1 MRLNSR
7 VNPASAAFREN
18 DRELRGLTNELRQ
31 LAAVIAQGGGEVAR
45 ERHRARG
52 KMLAR
57 ERVDELLDSG
67 APFLEIG
74 QLAAHE
80 VYDSPLPAAGIVC
93 GVGWIG
99 GRPCMLTANDATV
112 KGGAY
117 YPLTVKKHLRA
128 QEIAAACR
136 LPCAYLADS
145 GGAYLK
151 GQAEV
156 FPDRDHFGRIF
167 RNQARMS
174 AGGIPQIAA
183 VMGPCTAGGAYIP
196 AMADESVI
204 VKGTGAIYLAGPPL
218 VKAATGESIDS
229 ESLGG
234 ADVHARVSGVADHY
248 AENDREALRVV
259 RRILSRSR
267 PSRLSRPSFNSNSDE
282 LNSDEFN
289 LDGLNAD
296 NWESAPPPRFSPD
309 ELHGIVGAN
318 LRRPFDMREVVARI
332 VDDSEWDEFKARHAE
347 TLLTGFA
354 RIGGVPVGILANNGA
369 LFSESALKGAHFI
382 DLANRRG
389 IALLFLQN
397 ITGFMVGEKHERG
410 GIAKHGAKMVNAVSC
425 ASVPKIVVI
434 VGGSYGAGNY
444 AMCGRAFD
452 PDFLF
457 AWPSAR
463 IAVMGGEQAAGVL
476 REIALARGA
485 KKRATEALARETLK
499 QFERESHPYYGSARL
514 WDDGVIDP
522 TQTREVLKLA
532 LAASAGKPRR
542 PPQYGVFRM

>member
-1 MRLNSR
+1 MILNTA
-7 VNPASAAFREN
+7 VNPAAPAFREN
-18 DRELRGLTNELRQ
+18 DRELRGLTGHLRRTV
-31 LAAVIAQGGGEVAR
+31 AVVLQGGGESAR
-45 ERHRARG
+45 ARHRARG
-52 KMLAR
+52 KMPVR
-57 ERVDELLDSG
+57 ERIDALLDPG

-80 VYDSPLPAAGIVC
+80 VYDAPLPAAGIVC
-93 GVGWIG
+93 GIGWICR
-99 GRPCMLTANDATV
+99 RPCVVVANDATV

-136 LPCAYLADS
+136 LPCVYLADS
-145 GGAYLK
+145 GGAFLK

-167 RNQARMS
+167 RNQAKMS
-174 AGGIPQIAA
+174 ADGIPQIAA

-196 AMADESVI
+196 AMADEAVI
-204 VKGTGAIYLAGPPL
+204 VKGGGAIYLAGPPL
-218 VKAATGESIDS
+218 VKAATGEEIDS

-234 ADVHARVSGVADHY
+234 ADLHARVSGVADHF
-248 AENDREALRVV
+248 AEDDRAALSTV
-259 RRILSRSR
+259 RQIVDR
-267 PSRLSRPSFNSNSDE
+267 
-282 LNSDEFN
+282 
-289 LDGLNAD
+289 
-296 NWESAPPPRFSPD
+296 APPPAGSAHPDDWRKALPPRHSPD

-318 LRRPFDMREVVARI
+318 LRRPFDMREVIARV
-332 VDDSEWDEFKARHAE
+332 VDDSQLDEFKARHAE

-354 RIGGVPVGILANNGA
+354 RIGGMPAAILANNGA

-397 ITGFMVGEKHERG
+397 ITGFMVGRRHERA
-410 GIAKHGAKMVNAVSC
+410 GIAKHGAKMVNAVAC
-425 ASVPKIVVI
+425 ASVPKITVI
-434 VGGSYGAGNY
+434 IGGSYGAGNY

-463 IAVMGGEQAAGVL
+463 TAVMGGEQAAGVL
-476 REIALARGA
+476 REIAAARGA
-485 KKRATEALARETLK
+485 KKRETEALARQTRE
-499 QFERESHPYYGSARL
+499 QFDIESHPYFGSARL

-522 TQTREVLKLA
+522 AQTRETLTIA
-532 LAASAGKPRR
+532 LAAAAGKPRR

>member
-1 MRLNSR
+1 MILHSR
-7 VNPASAAFREN
+7 INPAAESFREN
-18 DRELRGLTNELRQ
+18 DRELRGLAERLRETVAVVLRGGSEAA
-31 LAAVIAQGGGEVAR
+31 LA
-45 ERHRARG
+45 RHRARG
-52 KMLAR
+52 KMTAR
-57 ERVDELLDSG
+57 ERIDELLDSG
-67 APFLEIG
+67 SPFLEIG

-93 GVGWIG
+93 GAGWIC
-99 GRPCMLTANDATV
+99 GRPCVVVANDATV

-136 LPCAYLADS
+136 LPCVYLADS
-145 GGAYLK
+145 GGAFLK

-167 RNQARMS
+167 RNQAKMS
-174 AGGIPQIAA
+174 ADGIPQIAA

-196 AMADESVI
+196 AMSDEAVI
-204 VKGTGAIYLAGPPL
+204 VKGSGAIYLAGPPL
-218 VKAATGESIDS
+218 VKAATGETIDS

-248 AENDREALRVV
+248 AENDREALRTV
-259 RRILSRSR
+259 RRIISHLGDGSDANSD
-267 PSRLSRPSFNSNSDE
+267 SDSNLNSNS
-282 LNSDEFN
+282 NSALPVFSD
-289 LDGLNAD
+289 
-296 NWESAPPPRFSPD
+296 APPPRFSPD
-309 ELHGIVGAN
+309 ELHGVVGAN
-318 LRRPFDMREVVARI
+318 LRRAFDMREVVAR
-332 VDDSEWDEFKARHAE
+332 VADDSDFDEFKARHAG

-354 RIGGVPVGILANNGA
+354 RIGGIPVAILANNGA

-389 IALLFLQN
+389 VALLFLQN

-410 GIAKHGAKMVNAVSC
+410 GIAKHGAKMVNAVAC

-463 IAVMGGEQAAGVL
+463 VAVMGGEQAAGVL
-476 REIALARGA
+476 REIAAARGA
-485 KKRATEALARETLK
+485 KKRETESVARETLR
-499 QFERESHPYYGSARL
+499 QFERESDPYYGSARL

-522 TQTREVLKLA
+522 AQTREVLKLA
-532 LAASAGKPRR
+532 LAASAAKPRGPAR
-542 PPQYGVFRM
+542 YGVFRM

>member
-1 MRLNSR
+1 MGRGRGRTVTLRSR
-7 VNPASAAFREN
+7 INPDAKPFREN
-18 DRELRGLTNELRQ
+18 DRELRGLTDRLR
-31 LAAVIAQGGGEVAR
+31 EVAAAAR
-45 ERHRARG
+45 RGGSEAALARHRKRG
-52 KMLAR
+52 KMPAR
-57 ERVDELLDSG
+57 ERVDALLDPGS
-67 APFLEIG
+67 PCLEIG

-93 GVGWIG
+93 GVGWIC
-99 GRPCMLTANDATV
+99 GRPCAVVANDATV

-136 LPCAYLADS
+136 LPCVYLADS
-145 GGAYLK
+145 GGAFLK

-174 AGGIPQIAA
+174 ADGIPQIAA

-196 AMADESVI
+196 AMSDEAVI
-204 VKGTGAIYLAGPPL
+204 VKGSGAIYLAGPPL

-234 ADVHARVSGVADHY
+234 ADVHARVSGVADPH
-248 AENDREALRVV
+248 AENDREALMIV
-259 RRILSRSR
+259 RRII
-267 PSRLSRPSFNSNSDE
+267 SN
-282 LNSDEFN
+282 LGGA
-289 LDGLNAD
+289 DGAD
-296 NWESAPPPRFSPD
+296 GADFPVAPDFSAAPPPRFSPD
-309 ELHGIVGAN
+309 ELYGVVGAN
-318 LRRPFDMREVVARI
+318 LRRAFDMREVVAR
-332 VDDSEWDEFKARHAE
+332 VADDSEFHEFKARHAE

-354 RIGGVPVGILANNGA
+354 RIGGIPAAILANNGA

-397 ITGFMVGEKHERG
+397 ITGFMVGEKHERA
-410 GIAKHGAKMVNAVSC
+410 GIAKHGAKMVNAVAC
-425 ASVPKIVVI
+425 ASVPKIGVI
-434 VGGSYGAGNY
+434 IGGSYGAGNY

-463 IAVMGGEQAAGVL
+463 VAVMGGEQAAGVL
-476 REIALARGA
+476 REIAAARGA
-485 KKRATEALARETLK
+485 KKRETEAAARETLL
-499 QFERESHPYYGSARL
+499 QFERESDPYFGSARL

-522 TQTREVLKLA
+522 AQTREVLALA
-532 LAASAGKPRR
+532 LAASAAKPRR
-542 PPQYGVFRM
+542 PARYGVFRM

>member
-1 MRLNSR
+1 MILNSGI
-7 VNPASAAFREN
+7 NPSAPVFREN
-18 DRELRGLTNELRQ
+18 DRELRGLTEKLRAVVS
-31 LAAVIAQGGGEVAR
+31 AAARGGGEAAQK
-45 ERHRARG
+45 RHLARG
-52 KMLAR
+52 KMTAR
-57 ERVDELLDSG
+57 ERIDALLDSG

-93 GVGWIG
+93 GVGWIC
-99 GRPCMLTANDATV
+99 GRPCVVAANDATV

-117 YPLTVKKHLRA
+117 YPLTVRKHLRA

-136 LPCAYLADS
+136 LPCVYLVDS

-174 AGGIPQIAA
+174 AEGVAQIAA

-196 AMADESVI
+196 AMADEAVI

-218 VKAATGESIDS
+218 VKAATGETADS

-234 ADVHARVSGVADHY
+234 ADVHTRVSGVADHY
-248 AENDREALRVV
+248 AENDRAALATV
-259 RRILSRSR
+259 RKIISHLGGGASGGGISQI
-267 PSRLSRPSFNSNSDE
+267 S
-282 LNSDEFN
+282 
-289 LDGLNAD
+289 A
-296 NWESAPPPRFSPD
+296 APPPRRSPD
-309 ELHGIVGAN
+309 ELYGIVGAN
-318 LRRPFDMREVVARI
+318 PRRAFDMREVAARI
-332 VDDSEWDEFKARHAE
+332 VDDSELDEFKARHAE

-354 RIGGVPVGILANNGA
+354 RIGGTPVAILANNGA

-389 IALLFLQN
+389 IALLFLHN
-397 ITGFMVGEKHERG
+397 ITGFMVGEKHERA

-425 ASVPKIVVI
+425 ASVPKIGVI

-463 IAVMGGEQAAGVL
+463 VAVMGGEQAAGVL
-476 REIALARGA
+476 REIALARGVN
-485 KKRATEALARETLK
+485 KREAEAAARETRE
-499 QFERESHPYYGSARL
+499 QFARESDPYYGSARL

-522 TQTREVLKLA
+522 AQTREVLKIA
-532 LAASAGKPRR
+532 LAACAAKPRK

>member
-1 MRLNSR
+1 MILHSGI
-7 VNPASAAFREN
+7 NPAAAAFREN
-18 DRELRGLTNELRQ
+18 DRELRGLTQKLRSVA
-31 LAAVIAQGGGEVAR
+31 AAVAQGGGEAAR
-45 ERHRARG
+45 KRHLARG
-52 KMLAR
+52 KMTAR
-57 ERVDELLDSG
+57 ERMDSLLDSG
-67 APFLEIG
+67 SPFLEIG

-80 VYDSPLPAAGIVC
+80 VYDSPLPAAGIIC
-93 GVGWIG
+93 GVGWIC
-99 GRPCMLTANDATV
+99 GRPCVVVANDATV

-136 LPCAYLADS
+136 LPCVYLVDS

-167 RNQARMS
+167 RNQAQMS
-174 AGGIPQIAA
+174 ADGIPQVAA

-196 AMADESVI
+196 AMADEAVI

-218 VKAATGESIDS
+218 VKAATGETVDS

-234 ADVHARVSGVADHY
+234 ADVHTRVSGVADHF
-248 AENDREALRVV
+248 AENDREALLIV
-259 RRILSRSR
+259 RKIISHL
-267 PSRLSRPSFNSNSDE
+267 
-282 LNSDEFN
+282 
-289 LDGLNAD
+289 GG
-296 NWESAPPPRFSPD
+296 ESSGECISQIAAAPPRYSPD
-309 ELHGIVGAN
+309 ELYGIVGAN
-318 LRRPFDMREVVARI
+318 LRRAFDMREVIARI
-332 VDDSEWDEFKARHAE
+332 ADDSELDEFKARHAE

-354 RIGGVPVGILANNGA
+354 RIGGAPVAILANNGA

-397 ITGFMVGEKHERG
+397 ITGFMVGEKHERA

-425 ASVPKIVVI
+425 ASVPKIGVI

-463 IAVMGGEQAAGVL
+463 VAVMGGEQAAGVL

-485 KKRATEALARETLK
+485 KKREAESAARETRE
-499 QFERESHPYYGSARL
+499 QFARESDPYYGSARL

-522 TQTREVLKLA
+522 AQTREVLKIA
-532 LAASAGKPRR
+532 LSACAAKPRR
-542 PPQYGVFRM
+542 PAQYGVFRM

>member
-1 MRLNSR
+1 MILNSGI
-7 VNPASAAFREN
+7 NPSAKAFREN
-18 DRELRGLTNELRQ
+18 DRELRGLTDKLRETVS
-31 LAAVIAQGGGEVAR
+31 AVARGGGEAAR
-45 ERHRARG
+45 KRHRARG
-52 KMLAR
+52 KMTAR
-57 ERVDELLDSG
+57 DRIDALLDSG
-67 APFLEIG
+67 SPFLEIG

-80 VYDSPLPAAGIVC
+80 VYDAPLPAAGIVC
-93 GVGWIG
+93 GIGWIC
-99 GRPCMLTANDATV
+99 GRPCAVVANDATV

-136 LPCAYLADS
+136 LPCVYLADS

-174 AGGIPQIAA
+174 ADGVPQVAA

-196 AMADESVI
+196 AMADEAVI
-204 VKGTGAIYLAGPPL
+204 VKGAGAIYLAGPPL
-218 VKAATGESIDS
+218 VKAATGEVIDS

-234 ADVHARVSGVADHY
+234 ADVHTRVSGVADHY
-248 AENDREALRVV
+248 AENDREALLTV
-259 RRILSRSR
+259 RKIISRSAAAR
-267 PSRLSRPSFNSNSDE
+267 
-282 LNSDEFN
+282 
-289 LDGLNAD
+289 AD
-296 NWESAPPPRFSPD
+296 QAAAAPPPRHSPD
-309 ELHGIVGAN
+309 ELYGIVGAN
-318 LRRPFDMREVVARI
+318 QRRAFDMREVVARI
-332 VDDSEWDEFKARHAE
+332 ADDSELDEFKARHAE

-354 RIGGVPVGILANNGA
+354 RVGGIPVAVVANNGA

-389 IALLFLQN
+389 IALLFLHN
-397 ITGFMVGEKHERG
+397 ITGFMVGEKHERT

-425 ASVPKIVVI
+425 ASVPKIGVI

-463 IAVMGGEQAAGVL
+463 VAVMGGEQAAGVL
-476 REIALARGA
+476 QEIAAARGA
-485 KKRATEALARETLK
+485 KKRETQAAMRETIG
-499 QFERESHPYYGSARL
+499 QFERESDPYYGSARL

-522 TQTREVLKLA
+522 AQTREVLSLA

-542 PPQYGVFRM
+542 PAQYGVFRM

>member
-1 MRLNSR
+1 MILQTR
-7 VNPASAAFREN
+7 VNPESAAFREN
-18 DRELRGLTNELRQ
+18 DRELRGLTERLREIV
-31 LAAVIAQGGGEVAR
+31 AAVAQGGGEAAR

-52 KMLAR
+52 KMPAR
-57 ERVDELLDSG
+57 DRINALLDPGS
-67 APFLEIG
+67 PFLEIG
-74 QLAAHE
+74 QLAARD

-93 GVGWIG
+93 GVGWVAA
-99 GRPCMLTANDATV
+99 RPCAIVANDAAV

-117 YPLTVKKHLRA
+117 YPLTVKKHLRT
-128 QEIAAACR
+128 QEVAAACR
-136 LPCAYLADS
+136 IPCVYLVDS

-174 AGGIPQIAA
+174 ADGVSQVAA

-196 AMADESVI
+196 AMADEAVI
-204 VKGTGAIYLAGPPL
+204 VKGAGAIYLAGPPL
-218 VKAATGESIDS
+218 VKAATGETVDS

-234 ADVHARVSGVADHY
+234 ADVHTRVSGVADHF
-248 AENDREALRVV
+248 AENDREALAIVRRVV
-259 RRILSRSR
+259 
-267 PSRLSRPSFNSNSDE
+267 
-282 LNSDEFN
+282 
-289 LDGLNAD
+289 AD
-296 NWESAPPPRFSPD
+296 LGTPPAPVINDSAPPPRNAPD
-309 ELHGIVGAN
+309 ELYGIVGTN
-318 LRRPFDMREVVARI
+318 PRRAFDMREVVARI
-332 VDDSEWDEFKARHAE
+332 VDDSDFGEFKARYGE

-354 RIGGVPVGILANNGA
+354 RVGGVPVAVLANNGP

-389 IALLFLQN
+389 IALLFLHN
-397 ITGFMVGEKHERG
+397 IAGFMVGEKHEREG
-410 GIAKHGAKMVNAVSC
+410 VAKHGAKMVNAVAC
-425 ASVPKIVVI
+425 ASVPKIAVV

-463 IAVMGGEQAAGVL
+463 VAVMGGEQAAGVL
-476 REIALARGA
+476 RDIASARGA
-485 KKRATEALARETLK
+485 KKQDAEKIARETRE
-499 QFERESHPYYGSARL
+499 QFERESDPYYGSARL

-522 TQTREVLKLA
+522 ASTREVLKIA